1 MFYKGGMEGMNARK
15 AHELKLKIEYFE
27 QRAAWAISAAE
38 RKNLQ
43 EKINDMREELEAL
56 KNA

>member
-1 MFYKGGMEGMNARK
+1 MNARK
-15 AHELKLKIEYFE
+15 AHELKIKIEYFE

-38 RKNLQ
+38 RENLQ
-43 EKINDMREELEAL
+43 EKISDMKKKLEAL

>member
-1 MFYKGGMEGMNARK
+1 MEGMNARK
-15 AHELKLKIEYFE
+15 AHELKIKIEYFE